1 MSKKVLIVDDSALMR
16 SFLSDIMKK
25 ENVFQ
30 AVDTAGNGVQA
41 LKILQ
46 SGVFYDVLLLD
57 IHMPLMGGIE
67 LLKHISDLEHKPI
80 VIVISSVAHEG
91 AKVTIQALELGAFD
105 FIAKPSSLA
114 GSSRTDFQERLH
126 RIIHHAIGEGQA
138 AKGEYQDGQPK
149 QAREEEIKEITLRRG
164 NHNKMVVIAC
174 STGGP
179 KALQSVIPKISA
191 RIDAPVLLV
200 QHMPEGFTESLAAR
214 LDELSPVKV
223 VEASDGA
230 ALEKGVVYIA
240 KGGCQMRLLL
250 DQKGIYRLA
259 VSKEGARNGL
269 KPCADIL
276 FESMVSY
283 SFSSLTCVVLT
294 GMGADGTKGIMGLQ
308 TENNYIIAQ
317 DAETS
322 TVYGMPKAIAD
333 KGVVDEVLP
342 LNQIAD
348 AITKHVG
355 VR

>member
-1 MSKKVLIVDDSALMR
+1 MNKKVLIVDDSALMR
-16 SFLSDIMKK
+16 SFLSDIIKK
-25 ENVFQ
+25 ENMFQ
-30 AVDTAGNGVQA
+30 VIDTAGNGVQA
-41 LKILQ
+41 LKILE
-46 SGVFYDVLLLD
+46 SGNTYDLLLLD

-67 LLKHISDLEHKPI
+67 LLKHIGNLEHKPI
-80 VIVISSVAHEG
+80 VIVISSEAHEG
-91 AKVTIQALELGAFD
+91 AKVTIQALELGAFE
-105 FIAKPSSLA
+105 FIAKPSSLL
-114 GSSRTDFQERLH
+114 GSSKATFQERLH
-126 RIIHHAIGEGQA
+126 KIIHHAIGADKA
-138 AKGEYQDGQPK
+138 AKREHHDWA
-149 QAREEEIKEITLRRG
+149 ARQSHEEEAKEITLRRG
-164 NHNKMVVIAC
+164 NHDKMIVIAC

-179 KALQSVIPKISA
+179 KALQSVIPKLPA
-191 RIDAPVLLV
+191 RINAPVLLV

-214 LDELSPVKV
+214 LDELSQIKV
-223 VEASDGA
+223 VEASDGVS
-230 ALEKGVVYIA
+230 LKNGVVYIA
-240 KGGCQMRLLL
+240 KGGHQMRLLL
-250 DQKGIYRLA
+250 DERGVYRLS

-294 GMGADGTKGIMGLQ
+294 GMGADGTKGITGLQ

-317 DAETS
+317 NAETS

-342 LNQIAD
+342 LDQIAD